1 MNQENVTPK
10 KRKLDKNQIRE
21 RISGYILIAP
31 AAILLL
37 VFTVYPIGFLFY
49 RSMHGG
55 NLITADPKYVAFKN
69 YEKLFKSADFHK
81 VLLNTLS
88 YTLITVVITIIL
100 AVVIAAWLKGSR
112 NRKLNEFTQTVMFTP
127 HVISM
132 VSVAT
137 LFLWMMDSK
146 NGLFNTV
153 LQAMGLPAA
162 AFISSPDTALFSVAL
177 VSIWKSLGYYVLLIM
192 AAIQNIPQ
200 SVYEA
205 AEMDDTPKLRVFFK
219 ITIPMIS
226 PTILFTTV
234 VATIASFKV
243 FDSVSIMTGG
253 GPVNATN
260 TLVYYIYDYAFRYGK
275 PGQASAAGVILLIFV
290 CLITFIQFRVSKS
303 RVHYQ

>member
-1 MNQENVTPK
+1 MDRTSSIPK
-10 KRKLDKNQIRE
+10 TRKADKNQIRE

-49 RSMHGG
+49 RSLYGG
-55 NLITADPKYVAFKN
+55 NLITANPKYTGFKN
-69 YEKLFKSADFHK
+69 YEKLLKSTDFHQ
-81 VLLNTLS
+81 VLLNTLT
-88 YTLITVVITIIL
+88 YTLITVVITIVL
-100 AVVIAAWLKGSR
+100 AVVIAAWLKSSR
-112 NRKLNEFTQTVMFTP
+112 NPKLNEFTQTVMFTP

-153 LQAMGLPAA
+153 LQALGLPPGT
-162 AFISSPDTALFSVAL
+162 FLSSPKTALFSVAL

-205 AEMDDTPKLRVFFK
+205 AEIDDTPKLRVFFK

-260 TLVYYIYDYAFRYGK
+260 TLVYYIYDFAFRYGK
-275 PGQASAAGVILLIFV
+275 PGQASAAGVFLLIFV
-290 CLITFIQFRVSKS
+290 CVITFIQFRVSRG